1 MIHNYYYRV
10 ARGFQIIDDLKSAR
24 ALQKHIIK
32 EDRRV
37 CLLYRDNE
45 GYYILKEYMDG
56 RPSKII
62 R

>member
-10 ARGFQIIDDLKSAR
+10 ARGFQAINDLKSAR
-24 ALQKHIIK
+24 SLQRDIIK
-32 EDRRV
+32 DDRRV
-37 CLLYRDNE
+37 CLLYRDKE

-56 RPSKII
+56 RPSKRI